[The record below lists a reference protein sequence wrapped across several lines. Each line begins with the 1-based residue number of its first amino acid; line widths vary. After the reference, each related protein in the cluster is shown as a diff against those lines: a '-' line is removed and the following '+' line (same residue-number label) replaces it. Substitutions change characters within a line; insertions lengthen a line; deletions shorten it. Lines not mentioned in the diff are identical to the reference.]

1 MIERVGDVD
10 AYITALLD
18 ITDNNY
24 IHAAIIVCKDIELKN
39 ETTNINNNQQVV
51 Y

>member
-1 MIERVGDVD
+1 MIERADDID

-24 IHAAIIVCKDIELKN
+24 IQAVQIVCKDIELK
-39 ETTNINNNQQVV
+39 EPTNKVFNCN
-51 Y
+51 

>member
-1 MIERVGDVD
+1 MTERASDVE

-24 IHAAIIVCKDIELKN
+24 IQAVQIVCKDIELK
-39 ETTNINNNQQVV
+39 EPQIL
-51 Y
+51 

>member
-1 MIERVGDVD
+1 MIERADDVD

-24 IHAAIIVCKDIELKN
+24 IQAAQIVCMDIEMK
-39 ETTNINNNQQVV
+39 EPHRVT
-51 Y
+51 

>member
-24 IHAAIIVCKDIELKN
+24 IEAIYLVCKDIELK
-39 ETTNINNNQQVV
+39 EPQTL
-51 Y
+51 